1 MFKTKRCFLENTVGG
16 EVYVADI
23 SSTDGIVGIY
33 GPIHFTG
40 IKKQLLGK
48 YGTGLEDVEW
58 ARKKIWK
65 LVRLDEVK

>member
-1 MFKTKRCFLENTVGG
+1 MFKTEQFFLENTVGG
-16 EVYVADI
+16 EVYAADI
-23 SSTDGIVGIY
+23 SPTEGIIGIY

-40 IKKQLLGK
+40 IKKQFLGK

-58 ARKKIWK
+58 ARQKIWK